1 MKDYL
6 KYLNVAIY
14 LIITIF
20 GVLPVSS
27 TPKNKSTYRPPKGKI
42 RQQVRKTGASRGECN
57 IPLNDTVT
65 LLVPQDHIA
74 STVLERPTFLWNVSQ
89 KLSLPLRFT
98 LLEPGKKP
106 IFVKQLNPEPG
117 IVALK
122 LPQNSLPLKIGKTY
136 RWTVTIVCN
145 QKRPS
150 RNLFA
155 QAWIE
160 RVALPKS
167 NNLSE
172 TTFNSSFCSA
182 EYAQLGIWYDAL
194 SCNYAQLIKNQNSSN
209 SRFPEFWS
217 LLKEID
223 LPNLTQS
230 KPKLSLIQIK

>member
-1 MKDYL
+1 MKNCL
-6 KYLNVAIY
+6 KYLSLVAY
-14 LIITIF
+14 LVFTIF
-20 GVLPVSS
+20 SVLPVNS
-27 TPKNKSTYRPPKGKI
+27 TPKQESTYRPPKGKI
-42 RQQVRKTGASRGECN
+42 RQQVRKAGGSRGECN

-65 LLVPQDHIA
+65 LLVPQDHTA
-74 STVLERPTFLWNVSQ
+74 TTVLEHPTFLWNVSQ

-106 IFVKQLNPEPG
+106 IFVEQLKPKPG

-122 LPQNSLPLKIGKTY
+122 LPQNSPLLKIGKTY
-136 RWTVTIVCN
+136 RWTVTVVCN

-194 SCNYAQLIKNQNSSN
+194 SCNYAELIKNQNSSS

-223 LPNLTQS
+223 LPNLAQS
-230 KPKLSLIQIK
+230 KPRLSLIQK